1 MNKSR
6 MGVYTKCSKLILT
19 NILSSQPLA
28 GILRLEANQW
38 SLFFEKLSNSKYD
51 LNRNL
56 LNDKNGKFLF
66 DYRYIVP
73 ERFFKEEF
81 DNRFPLTREP
91 YGMNDLVTKEVQL
104 WSNLLKMLERMNTLE
119 HLSEYRSV
127 PDVLSALIHERAIVL
142 LIIPCK
148 RNNPYTAKQLR
159 SEHQSQ
165 NLFSLDKN
173 PFDKSISPV
182 TYDFIEKAMKLSETR
197 AISFT

>member
-127 PDVLSALIHERAIVL
+127 PDVLSALIHERAIVF
-142 LIIPCK
+142 
-148 RNNPYTAKQLR
+148 N
-159 SEHQSQ
+159 H
-165 NLFSLDKN
+165 SL
-173 PFDKSISPV
+173 
-182 TYDFIEKAMKLSETR
+182 
-197 AISFT
+197 